1 MGFVS
6 KPVRTV
12 EVPEPS
18 RVPLPESVPAPRRE
32 RQRDPERRREER
44 DTPVPA

>member
-12 EVPEPS
+12 EVPEPAS
-18 RVPLPESVPAPRRE
+18 VPLPDPVPVRERRPAPPRRE
-32 RQRDPERRREER
+32 RRDQ
-44 DTPVPA
+44 PVPA